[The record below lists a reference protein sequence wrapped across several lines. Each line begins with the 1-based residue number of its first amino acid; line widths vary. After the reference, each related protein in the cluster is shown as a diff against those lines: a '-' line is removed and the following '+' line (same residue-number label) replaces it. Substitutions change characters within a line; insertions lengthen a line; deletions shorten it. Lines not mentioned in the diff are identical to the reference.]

1 MKEII
6 ASIINEWD
14 PIGIK
19 TITPDDEYD
28 LESSQ
33 IESAILEN
41 ANITEKELAEVI
53 KNVFDVSFDSVFAAS
68 KKEIDKISSKILTAC
83 KQAKEKEWKIERKD

>member
-19 TITPDDEYD
+19 IITPDDEYD

-33 IESAILEN
+33 IESAILKKSD
-41 ANITEKELAEVI
+41 ITEKELAEVI
-53 KNVFDVSFDSVFAAS
+53 KNVFDASFDGVFVAN
-68 KKEIDKISSKILTAC
+68 KKDIEKIASKILASC
-83 KQAKEKEWKIERKD
+83 KEVKEKQ